1 MKRSRIDKILMCVDT
16 NYEELSFFHLTF
28 FDVKVIIFQFLELIS
43 VIMTLIFFLVYVFF
57 TERGLTVFFAIVA
70 VYVAF
75 VALIVTTAD
84 IRERLI
90 RDVELLHN
98 IRKIQNLYL
107 DDDLFNEEYPII
119 KSLLM
124 LKQKHPEISLLQLR
138 KFDRDIFTTGALLRF
153 LYDMNS

>member
-43 VIMTLIFFLVYVFF
+43 VIMTLIFFLIYVFF

>member
-1 MKRSRIDKILMCVDT
+1 
-16 NYEELSFFHLTF
+16 
-28 FDVKVIIFQFLELIS
+28 
-43 VIMTLIFFLVYVFF
+43 
-57 TERGLTVFFAIVA
+57 VFFAIVA

-138 KFDRDIFTTGALLRF
+138 KFDKDIFTTEALLRF